1 MAQCRR
7 PLPEEDRRILRA
19 MARPLLRRIGQYGW
33 THAALGERLRARQA
47 QIGGRLGCDRSR
59 VSRALGGEELPARR
73 LIEEITII
81 IDAHAMKLD
90 PPGRPLKE
98 ETMRR
103 WEHADAL
110 RRRRAAEWVRIAPR
124 IRTVS
129 ADGEPPAVMN
139 TYDDLLQALNALVNA
154 RFGSQRAMCRV
165 HRDLVRPTVSAAL
178 RDRNSLSVELLD
190 AILGACGVRGQDHR
204 AWLDAWW
211 RLGWPRREAAL
222 ERQRRGYD
230 ERMGRRPWR

>member
-7 PLPEEDRRILRA
+7 PLPEEDRRILQA
-19 MARPLLRRIGQYGW
+19 MARPLLRRINQYGW

-73 LIEEITII
+73 LIEEIAVI
-81 IDAHAMKLD
+81 IDAHAMELD
-90 PPGRPLKE
+90 LPGRPLRD

-103 WEHADAL
+103 WEHANSL
-110 RRRRAAEWVRIAPR
+110 RRRRAAEWARIAPR
-124 IRTVS
+124 IPAVP
-129 ADGEPPAVMN
+129 AKGEPPAEMD
-139 TYDDLLQALNALVNA
+139 TYEDLLHALKEMVTVCY
-154 RFGSQRAMCRV
+154 GSQRAMCRI

-178 RDRNSLSVELLD
+178 RDRNSLSVEMLD
-190 AILGACGVRGQDHR
+190 SILNACGIHSRDHQ
-204 AWLDAWW
+204 AWHDAWW
-211 RLGWPRREAAL
+211 RLGWPHQKAAL

-230 ERMGRRPWR
+230 IRTGRWPWR

>member
-19 MARPLLRRIGQYGW
+19 MARPLLRRISHYGW

-73 LIEEITII
+73 LIEEITVI
-81 IDAHAMKLD
+81 IDAHAVELD
-90 PPGRPLKE
+90 PPGRPLRE

-103 WEHADAL
+103 WEHADSI
-110 RRRRAAEWVRIAPR
+110 RRRRAAEWARIAPR
-124 IRTVS
+124 IRAVP
-129 ADGEPPAVMN
+129 ADGEPPAVMD
-139 TYDDLLQALNALVNA
+139 THDDLLQALNALVAA

-165 HRDLVRPTVSAAL
+165 HRDLVRPTVNAAL
-178 RDRNSLSVELLD
+178 RDRNSLSVEMLD
-190 AILGACGVRGQDHR
+190 SILRACGVQGEDHR

-211 RLGWPRREAAL
+211 RLGWPRRKTAL

-230 ERMGRRPWR
+230 ERTGRRPWR

>member
-19 MARPLLRRIGQYGW
+19 MARPLLRRISHYGW

-73 LIEEITII
+73 LIEEITVI
-81 IDAHAMKLD
+81 IDAHAVELD
-90 PPGRPLKE
+90 PPGRPLRE

-103 WEHADAL
+103 WEHADSI
-110 RRRRAAEWVRIAPR
+110 RRRRAAEWARITPR
-124 IRTVS
+124 IRAVP
-129 ADGEPPAVMN
+129 ADGEPPAVMD
-139 TYDDLLQALNALVNA
+139 THDDLLQALNALVAA

-165 HRDLVRPTVSAAL
+165 HRDLVRPTVNAAL
-178 RDRNSLSVELLD
+178 RDRNSLSVEMLD
-190 AILGACGVRGQDHR
+190 SILRACGVQGEDHR

-211 RLGWPRREAAL
+211 RLGWPRRKTAL

-230 ERMGRRPWR
+230 ERSGRRPWR